1 MKNKGCLIGGG
12 ALVGIVVIVGLW
24 LMSAYNGLVPLQENV
39 TAQWSNV
46 ENTYQKRMDLINQ
59 TVKTVQGAANYE
71 KGALT
76 DVIEARAK
84 ATSTQIN
91 VDDVSQLTEE
101 NIAKYQQAQDQL
113 KGSFD
118 RLLMSVERY
127 PELKAVA
134 NFQGLQ
140 ATIESMEAEILF
152 ERKKYNETA
161 KVYNTKIK
169 KFPTNIIA
177 NVTGFTEKGYF
188 KAAAGSE
195 NAPNIEFSN

>member
-12 ALVGIVVIVGLW
+12 ALVGIVVIIGLW